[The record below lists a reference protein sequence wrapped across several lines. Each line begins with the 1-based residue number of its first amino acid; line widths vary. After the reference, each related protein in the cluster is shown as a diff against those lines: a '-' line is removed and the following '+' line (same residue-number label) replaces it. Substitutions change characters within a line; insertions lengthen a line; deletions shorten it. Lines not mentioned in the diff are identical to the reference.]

1 MQDKKRKKK
10 KKRKIRQNRRRSTV
24 TLRHDNSDSLLEQ
37 AVRDHPDTWIHLQKQ
52 VSKLK
57 Y

>member
-1 MQDKKRKKK
+1 MQDKKK